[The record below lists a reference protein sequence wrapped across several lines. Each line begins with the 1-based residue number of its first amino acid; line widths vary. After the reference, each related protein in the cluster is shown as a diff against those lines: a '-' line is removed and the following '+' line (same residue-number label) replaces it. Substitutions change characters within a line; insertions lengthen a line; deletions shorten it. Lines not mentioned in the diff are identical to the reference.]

1 MRRIVASDEENDRRA
16 GEQACSPTAAE
27 PCKPFARPAHQRE
40 VNITLASPDDFMTL
54 ADAPANPAVAAPR
67 RSSVPVAVPATAEAL
82 AEQADVRAA
91 AQGDAQ
97 AFERLY
103 RRHVSKVYGLCWR
116 LCNGDAAKADQAA
129 QDAFV
134 RAWEKLDSFRGES
147 AFGTWLHR
155 LTVNVVLGEHR
166 LLKRWTT
173 FEDADQDG
181 APEPSYHPT
190 STISDR
196 MDVERALSRLPKGA
210 RAVLVL
216 HDLEGWQHD
225 EIASATGIA
234 VGTSKAQLHRAR
246 KLMKEWLS

>member
-1 MRRIVASDEENDRRA
+1 MTLVDAREMEPTVAAAEGA
-16 GEQACSPTAAE
+16 AKSPTAA
-27 PCKPFARPAHQRE
+27 Q
-40 VNITLASPDDFMTL
+40 
-54 ADAPANPAVAAPR
+54 
-67 RSSVPVAVPATAEAL
+67 L
-82 AEQADVRAA
+82 AEQRDVRAA
-91 AQGDAQ
+91 AAGDAK

-103 RRHVSKVYGLCWR
+103 RSHVGKIYGLGWR
-116 LCNGDAAKADQAA
+116 LCDGDSAKADQAA

-134 RAWEKLDSFRGES
+134 RAWEKLASFRGES

-155 LTVNVVLGEHR
+155 LTVNVVLGERR

-173 FEDADQDG
+173 FEDAEQAG
-181 APEPSYHPT
+181 AAEPSHHPT
-190 STISDR
+190 ASLGERI
-196 MDVERALSRLPKGA
+196 DVERALTRLPKGA

-225 EIASATGIA
+225 EIAAATGIA

>member
-1 MRRIVASDEENDRRA
+1 MHLTADAANEVRVTLLPASRT
-16 GEQACSPTAAE
+16 PAAE
-27 PCKPFARPAHQRE
+27 AAESAARRE
-40 VNITLASPDDFMTL
+40 A
-54 ADAPANPAVAAPR
+54 
-67 RSSVPVAVPATAEAL
+67 
-82 AEQADVRAA
+82 ADVQAA
-91 AQGDAQ
+91 VGGCAK

-103 RRHVSKVYGLCWR
+103 RAHVGKVYGLCWR

-134 RAWEKLDSFRGES
+134 RAWEKLSSFRGEA

-173 FEDADQDG
+173 FEDAEESG
-181 APEPSYHPT
+181 APEPSHHPT
-190 STISDR
+190 ASLGDR
-196 MDVERALSRLPKGA
+196 MDVERALTRLPKGA

-225 EIASATGIA
+225 EIAAATGIA
-234 VGTSKAQLHRAR
+234 IGTSKAQLHRAR
-246 KLMKEWLS
+246 KLMKEWLT

>member
-1 MRRIVASDEENDRRA
+1 MHLTADAANEVRGTAFVA
-16 GEQACSPTAAE
+16 
-27 PCKPFARPAHQRE
+27 ARPLPE
-40 VNITLASPDDFMTL
+40 DASQS
-54 ADAPANPAVAAPR
+54 DA
-67 RSSVPVAVPATAEAL
+67 
-82 AEQADVRAA
+82 ADVRAA
-91 AQGDAQ
+91 AAGCAK

-103 RRHVSKVYGLCWR
+103 RAHIGKVYGLCWR

-134 RAWEKLDSFRGES
+134 RAWEKLGSFRGES

-173 FEDADQDG
+173 FEDAEQAG
-181 APEPSYHPT
+181 APEPSHHP
-190 STISDR
+190 SASLGDR
-196 MDVERALSRLPKGA
+196 VDVERALMRLPKGA

-225 EIASATGIA
+225 EIARATGIA

>member
-1 MRRIVASDEENDRRA
+1 MTLVDTKEMEPVV
-16 GEQACSPTAAE
+16 GAAE
-27 PCKPFARPAHQRE
+27 
-40 VNITLASPDDFMTL
+40 S
-54 ADAPANPAVAAPR
+54 AAKSLPT
-67 RSSVPVAVPATAEAL
+67 SAQM
-82 AEQADVRAA
+82 AEQRDVHAA
-91 AQGDAQ
+91 AAGDAR

-103 RRHVSKVYGLCWR
+103 RSHVGKIYGLCWR
-116 LCNGDAAKADQAA
+116 LCDGDAAKADQAA

-134 RAWEKLDSFRGES
+134 RAWEKLASFRGES

-155 LTVNVVLGEHR
+155 LTVNVVLGERR

-173 FEDADQDG
+173 FEDAEQAG
-181 APEPSYHPT
+181 AAEPSYHPT
-190 STISDR
+190 ASLGERI
-196 MDVERALSRLPKGA
+196 DVERALTRLPKGA

-225 EIASATGIA
+225 EIAAATGIA

>member
-1 MRRIVASDEENDRRA
+1 MPVFRRPDDR
-16 GEQACSPTAAE
+16 GGTDGG
-27 PCKPFARPAHQRE
+27 CKPLEAELHLSSVQL
-40 VNITLASPDDFMTL
+40 TLASPNAFMTL
-54 ADAPANPAVAAPR
+54 AEVAGADTAANETVTRTR
-67 RSSVPVAVPATAEAL
+67 RPLPVPDEAK
-82 AEQADVRAA
+82 AA
-91 AQGDAQ
+91 AQASEQRDVQAAAKGDTK

-103 RRHVSKVYGLCWR
+103 RAHVGKVYGLCWR
-116 LCNGDAAKADQAA
+116 LCDGDSAKADQAA

-134 RAWEKLDSFRGES
+134 RAWEKLGSFRGES

-173 FEDADQDG
+173 FEDAEEGG
-181 APEPSYHPT
+181 APEPSHHP
-190 STISDR
+190 SASLGDR
-196 MDVERALSRLPKGA
+196 LDVERALTRLPKGA
-210 RAVLVL
+210 RAVLLL

-225 EIASATGIA
+225 EIAAATGIA